1 MNQPAGRREELGAFL
16 RARREQVVRSDHGL
30 PPVGRGRTLGLRR
43 EEVSYLSGVSVTWYT
58 WLEQGRNINPS
69 QQVIDAI
76 ARVLGLDDAGRRYVR
91 SLAGLAPGANLDAP
105 VTDVL
110 PAHVQHLLDAL
121 GENPAFAL
129 TPNWRIAGWNAAY
142 EQLYPN
148 VARTPVD
155 ERNLVRLVFTD
166 PAVRTLLADWPETS
180 RRFLGEFRSEAA
192 ARLSDPEVRSF
203 VERLRDDSPEFRA
216 GWDRHDVRGFTTRE
230 RVFHHPDAG
239 LVRYEHHQLRPSDA
253 PGVQIVAYTPVA

>member
-1 MNQPAGRREELGAFL
+1 MPNTFQNHRRRAVLAAGALLLCAAPLGAL
-16 RARREQVVRSDHGL
+16 AQDKYPSKPVTLVVPQAAG
-30 PPVGRGRTLGLRR
+30 GA
-43 EEVSYLSGVSVTWYT
+43 
-58 WLEQGRNINPS
+58 N
-69 QQVIDAI
+69 DAI

-155 ERNLVRLVFTD
+155 ERNLLRLVFTD